1 MKRVFLVKQESTT
14 QKNRFCLNCG
24 ANINHKGLNA
34 KFCGPLC
41 KAAYNERQQWE
52 NYEKDR
58 AALFPKQT
66 MADDAASFYCT
77 DAIKQRNLDKL
88 KESLANV

>member
-1 MKRVFLVKQESTT
+1 MKTIIVRKESGKQ
-14 QKNRFCLNCG
+14 QNRFCLNCG
-24 ANINHKGLNA
+24 ANINHKGPNA